1 MPKISLPANQSEI
14 HNGVEFIEQTI
25 RKYRFKNKEVMKTLL
40 IAEESMVRLISKT
53 EADAQMQISIRYRYG
68 TAEITISA
76 AGAPLEAEGPQ
87 IDLTVG
93 DMGHDSEETIR
104 SILLQAFSDKIT
116 YTRKGEYNFI
126 KITAGVRERVFLNR
140 TLAAMAAGLVVV
152 FVLSLTLPQ
161 TAVEMLADNFLY
173 PLQTI
178 FLNALQLV
186 TAPTVFFCILS
197 NVSRYAS
204 FSDPGRVS
212 RKVITGYTLT
222 SIFAV
227 LVGIFIFELLQPGA
241 WVEGILAPYIGEV
254 QDIDFGNSILELII
268 NIVPTNIIAPF
279 SNTNAMQLL
288 FIAFLG
294 GIVLGGTGRYTA
306 ELRTAADALDSFF
319 SATAGIVSNMI
330 PVMTF
335 FTVILCVAYF
345 DFVSLNIGLEV
356 LGVTVLGMVLI
367 LASYMMLVLASRLNP
382 ITFLRKY
389 APNVASAFLGGS
401 SIHAIPETMR
411 ACEKKFGVSPKVFS
425 FSIPFGAI
433 GNLDGN
439 CVYLTIAGLYMA
451 RLYGVSFFGRELV
464 SIIFVVVILSVGAP
478 IVPGSV
484 MVTLT
489 MLMNTMGLSPVGI
502 SFIIGINVIIEMLLT
517 VCNTIGDVAITLV
530 VARTEGLLNL
540 NIYRGKP
547 TQSVQEK

>member
-40 IAEESMVRLISKT
+40 VAEESMVRLIGKA
-53 EADAQMQISIRYRYG
+53 EENVQMQISIRYRYG

-76 AGAPLEAEGPQ
+76 AGAPLAAEEPQ
-87 IDLTVG
+87 IDLSVG

-104 SILLQAFSDKIT
+104 SILLQAFSNKMT

-126 KITAGVRERVFLNR
+126 KITAGVRERVFLYR
-140 TLAAMAAGLVVV
+140 TMVAMAAGLAVA
-152 FVLSLTLPQ
+152 FLLSVILPHA
-161 TAVEMLADNFLY
+161 AVEALADNFLY

-212 RKVITGYTLT
+212 RKIITGYLLT

-227 LVGIFIFELLQPGA
+227 LIGMFIFELLQPGT
-241 WVEGILAPYIGEV
+241 WVDGILAPYIGETQNV
-254 QDIDFGNSILELII
+254 DFGNSILELII
-268 NIVPTNIIAPF
+268 NIVPTNIVAPF
-279 SNTNAMQLL
+279 SDTNAMQLL

-294 GIVLGGTGRYTA
+294 GIVLGGTGRYTR

-319 SATAGIVSNMI
+319 SATAGIVSNAI

-335 FTVILCVAYF
+335 FSTILCVAYF
-345 DFVSLNIGLEV
+345 DFTSLNIGLEV
-356 LGVTVLGMVLI
+356 FGVTVLG
-367 LASYMMLVLASRLNP
+367 LAMMLAGYTMLVFASRLNP

-389 APNVASAFLGGS
+389 APNVVNTFLGGS

-411 ACEKKFGVSPKVFS
+411 VCEKKFGVSPKVFS

-464 SIIFVVVILSVGAP
+464 SIIFVVVLLSVGAP
-478 IVPGSV
+478 IVPGTV

-489 MLMNTMGLSPVGI
+489 MLMNTMGISPVGM
-502 SFIIGINVIIEMLLT
+502 SFIIGINVIVEMLLT

-530 VARTEGLLNL
+530 IARTEGLLDL
-540 NIYRGKP
+540 NVYREKPAESVHGK
-547 TQSVQEK
+547 

>member
-1 MPKISLPANQSEI
+1 MPKISLSADQSEI
-14 HNGVEFIEQTI
+14 RNGVEFIEQTL

-40 IAEESMVRLISKT
+40 VAEESMVRLIGKT
-53 EADAQMQISIRYRYG
+53 AADVRMQISIRYRYG
-68 TAEITISA
+68 TAEVTISA
-76 AGAPLEAEGPQ
+76 AGEPLAAEGPQ
-87 IDLTVG
+87 IDLSGG

-116 YTRKGEYNFI
+116 YARKGEYNFI
-126 KITAGVRERVFLNR
+126 KITAGVREQVFFNR
-140 TLAAMAAGLVVV
+140 TLVAMAAGIAVAFL
-152 FVLSLTLPQ
+152 LSLTLPQ
-161 TAVEMLADNFLY
+161 TAVEALADNFLY
-173 PLQTI
+173 PLQTV

-212 RKVITGYTLT
+212 RRIIVGYLLT
-222 SIFAV
+222 SVFAV
-227 LVGIFIFELLQPGA
+227 LIGISVFELLQPGA
-241 WVEGILAPYIGEV
+241 WVDGILAPYIGEV
-254 QDIDFGNSILELII
+254 QNVDFGSSILELII
-268 NIVPTNIIAPF
+268 DIVPTNIVAPF
-279 SNTNAMQLL
+279 SDTNAMQLL

-294 GIVLGGTGRYTA
+294 GVVLGGTGRYTA

-319 SATAGIVSNMI
+319 SATAGIVSNAI

-335 FTVILCVAYF
+335 FSTILCVVYF
-345 DFVSLNIGLEV
+345 DFKSLNIGLEV
-356 LGVTVLGMVLI
+356 LGVTVLGLAVI
-367 LASYMMLVLASRLNP
+367 LVSYALLVLANRLNP

-389 APNVASAFLGGS
+389 APSVVSTFLGGS
-401 SIHAIPETMR
+401 GIHAIPETMR
-411 ACEKKFGVSPKVFS
+411 VCEKKFGVSPKVFS

-439 CVYLTIAGLYMA
+439 CAYLTIAGLYLA

-464 SIIFVVVILSVGAP
+464 SIIFVVVVLSVGAP

-530 VARTEGLLNL
+530 VARTEGLLDL
-540 NIYRGKP
+540 NVYRKK
-547 TQSVQEK
+547 TTESAQEK

>member
-1 MPKISLPANQSEI
+1 MPKISFPADQNEI
-14 HNGVEFIEQTI
+14 HTGVEFIEQTI
-25 RKYRFKNKEVMKTLL
+25 RKYRLKNKEVMKTLL
-40 IAEESMVRLISKT
+40 IAEESIVRLMSRA
-53 EADAQMQISIRYRYG
+53 EAGAQMQISIRYRYG
-68 TAEITISA
+68 VAEITISA
-76 AGAPLEAEGPQ
+76 AGEPLAADEPQ
-87 IDLTVG
+87 IDLSVG
-93 DMGHDSEETIR
+93 DMGHGSEETIR
-104 SILLQAFSDKIT
+104 SILLQAFSDKMT

-126 KITAGVRERVFLNR
+126 KIIAGVRERVFFNR
-140 TLAAMAAGLVVV
+140 TMVAMAAGLIVAFLLLV
-152 FVLSLTLPQ
+152 TLPGGALE
-161 TAVEMLADNFLY
+161 TLADNFLY

-212 RKVITGYTLT
+212 RKIITGYLLT

-227 LVGIFIFELLQPGA
+227 LIGMFIFELLQPGA
-241 WVEGILAPYIGEV
+241 WVDGALAPYIGKI
-254 QDIDFGNSILELII
+254 QNIDFDSSILELII
-268 NIVPTNIIAPF
+268 NIVPTNIVTPF

-294 GIVLGGTGRYTA
+294 GIVLGGTGQYTE

-319 SATAGIVSNMI
+319 SATAGIVSNTI

-335 FTVILCVAYF
+335 FSTLLCVAYYGF
-345 DFVSLNIGLEV
+345 ESLNIGLEV
-356 LGVTVLGMVLI
+356 LGVTVLGLVMMLMG
-367 LASYMMLVLASRLNP
+367 YTMLVLVSHLNP

-389 APNVASAFLGGS
+389 APSAVSTFLGGS

-411 ACEKKFGVSPKVFS
+411 VCEKKFGVSPKVFS

-451 RLYGVSFFGRELV
+451 RLCGVSFFGRELF
-464 SIIFVVVILSVGAP
+464 SIILVVVLLSVGAP

-489 MLMNTMGLSPVGI
+489 MLMNTMGMSPLGI
-502 SFIIGINVIIEMLLT
+502 SSIIGVNVIIEMLLT
-517 VCNTIGDVAITLV
+517 VCNTVGDVAITLV
-530 VARTEGLLNL
+530 VARTEGLLDL
-540 NIYRGKP
+540 NIYRAK
-547 TQSVQEK
+547 TKEKVK

>member
-1 MPKISLPANQSEI
+1 MPKILLPANQSEI
-14 HNGVEFIEQTI
+14 HTGLEFIEQTI
-25 RKYRFKNKEVMKTLL
+25 RRYRFKNKEVMKTLL
-40 IAEESMVRLISKT
+40 VAEENMVRLIDKT
-53 EADAQMQISIRYRYG
+53 EEDVQMQISIRYRYG

-76 AGAPLEAEGPQ
+76 AGEPLVAEELQ
-87 IDLTVG
+87 IDLSVG

-104 SILLQAFSDKIT
+104 SILLQAFSDKMT

-140 TLAAMAAGLVVV
+140 TMAAMAAGLIVSLL
-152 FVLSLTLPQ
+152 LSLALPHA
-161 TAVEMLADNFLY
+161 AVEALADNFLY

-186 TAPTVFFCILS
+186 TAPAVFFCILS
-197 NVSRYAS
+197 NVSRYTS

-212 RKVITGYTLT
+212 SKIIVGYLLT

-227 LVGIFIFELLQPGA
+227 LIGMFIFELLQPGA
-241 WVEGILAPYIGEV
+241 WADGILAPYIGEI
-254 QDIDFGNSILELII
+254 QNIDFGNSILELII
-268 NIVPTNIIAPF
+268 NIVPTNIVAPF
-279 SNTNAMQLL
+279 SDTNAMQLL

-294 GIVLGGTGRYTA
+294 GIVLGGTGQYTA
-306 ELRTAADALDSFF
+306 ELRKAADALNSFF
-319 SATAGIVSNMI
+319 SATAGIVSNTI

-345 DFVSLNIGLEV
+345 GLESLYIGLEV
-356 LGVTVLGMVLI
+356 LGVTVLGLAMM
-367 LASYMMLVLASRLNP
+367 LASYTMLVLASRLNP

-389 APNVASAFLGGS
+389 APNAVSTFLGGS
-401 SIHAIPETMR
+401 SIRAIPETMR

-433 GNLDGN
+433 GNMDGN

-451 RLYGVSFFGRELV
+451 RIYGVSFLGRELI
-464 SIIFVVVILSVGAP
+464 SIVIVVLLLSVGAP
-478 IVPGSV
+478 IVPGTV
-484 MVTLT
+484 MVSLT
-489 MLMNTMGLSPVGI
+489 MLMNTMGMSPVGM
-502 SFIIGINVIIEMLLT
+502 SFIIGVNVIIEMLLT

-530 VARTEGLLNL
+530 VARTEGLLDL
-540 NIYRGKP
+540 NIYREKTKGSIQGK
-547 TQSVQEK
+547 